1 MKKEWNVQTAVKAL
15 SRSTVNVNERLKI
28 ITTAGLS
35 GLMACS
41 AKDYLIHHAGY
52 TVVTSE
58 VFEAKVHA
66 MQQEDAKMRAEAKK
80 AKQVENA
87 QAIKA
92 KQQHDKKANK
102 QRKNFNKAKQAN
114 VK

>member
-1 MKKEWNVQTAVKAL
+1 
-15 SRSTVNVNERLKI
+15 
-28 ITTAGLS
+28 
-35 GLMACS
+35 
-41 AKDYLIHHAGY
+41 
-52 TVVTSE
+52 
-58 VFEAKVHA
+58 